1 MARVFLVG
9 FWDTVSNLILRN
21 RVLIITLLILATA
34 FFVNHWQYIKF
45 SNTEANLLPD
55 KHEVNL
61 EYLDFTDKFGE
72 EGNLIVIG
80 VKDSLLF
87 TPTNFNAWNNLSKV
101 LKDTS
106 YVESVIA
113 IGDLQKLKADKKNRR
128 FYVEPF
134 IKDTIKSDLELIS
147 IKKDLFEKNPFYE
160 GFLFNTKTGSV
171 RTAIHLK
178 KSIVNEIGRETYIN
192 SILIPK
198 VEEFETKYGLDI
210 KISGMPYVRTKNAEN
225 IKSEIS
231 TFVILALIITSII
244 FFLFFRSFRATF
256 ISMFVVMI
264 GVVWTVGILGLFIN
278 TYPGNFEISVL
289 TGLIPP
295 LIIVIGIP
303 NCIFLINK
311 YQHEVNIHGNKAKSL
326 RRVITKIGNATLMTN
341 ITTASGFATF
351 IITDSKLL
359 TEFGIIASLSII
371 AIFVL
376 CILIIPIIYSFLP
389 IPEEK
394 HLEHLNKTWIN
405 SLGDWIEKTVRES
418 KISIYIVSIIL
429 LVTSIIGIYQIKI
442 SGSII
447 DDMPQKADWFDDIM
461 FYEKEF
467 NGIMPLEV
475 LIDFKRKKR
484 IQNLKYLRKMDTIE
498 NEIKKIPELSKPV
511 SIVSLSKYI
520 SQAFYNGNRKY
531 YQVPSDQIK
540 TFIATFAQ
548 TTVANSDVDLI
559 KNYAD
564 STGRYTRITAFMKDM
579 ETERMEEIEK
589 QIRDKIE
596 EQMPSKLVDFGSY
609 TKNPSKIW
617 LYIQKLKSII
627 QVSILQQK
635 PLLYDS
641 SQDDFKKTVNEGDKV
656 YNITD
661 NTSAKV
667 ISIKDNSTLVLS
679 KNIMYEGAEY
689 EIKSEAYVI
698 TGKAYLF
705 QKGTKYLVKNL
716 IISLSLAIFL
726 IALLMAYMFRSV
738 KMIFISLVPNI
749 LPLVVTAGLMG
760 YLGVPIKPSTILIFS
775 IAFGIAVDDTIHF
788 LAKYRQELITNNW
801 EVHKSVYNALRET
814 GVSMFYTSIVLFFGF
829 SVFTVS
835 DFGGTVALGALVS
848 ATLLFAMLSNLLLL
862 PSMLLSLEG
871 SIANEKVLKEPLI
884 KIIEDDEAV
893 N

>member
-9 FWDTVSNLILRN
+9 FWDSVSNLILRN
-21 RVLIITLLILATA
+21 RLLIITLLILATS

-45 SNTEANLLPD
+45 SNSEANLLPD
-55 KHEVNL
+55 THEVNL
-61 EYLDFTDKFGE
+61 QYLDFTDKFGE

-87 TPTNFNAWNNLSKV
+87 TTKNLNAWNKLSKV
-101 LKDTS
+101 LKDTNF
-106 YVESVIA
+106 VESVIA
-113 IGDLQKLKADKKNRR
+113 IGDLQKLKKDKQKQQ
-128 FYVEPF
+128 FYLEPF
-134 IKDTIKSDLELIS
+134 IQDTIKSDLELIS
-147 IKKDLFEKNPFYE
+147 LKKELFEEYPFYDE
-160 GFLFNTKTGSV
+160 FLFNTKSKAV

-178 KSIVNEIGRETYIN
+178 KSIVNEAGREDYIN
-192 SILIPK
+192 TVLIPQ
-198 VEEFETKYGLDI
+198 VEAFESKYGLDI
-210 KISGMPYVRTKNAEN
+210 KISGMPYVRTKNADN

-256 ISMFVVMI
+256 ISLFVVMI
-264 GVVWTVGILGLFIN
+264 GVVWTVGILGLFIIN
-278 TYPGNFEISVL
+278 TPAGDFEISVL

-311 YQHEVNIHGNKAKSL
+311 YQHEVNEHGNKAKSL
-326 RRVITKIGNATLMTN
+326 QRVITKIGNATLMTN
-341 ITTASGFATF
+341 VTTASGFATF

-359 TEFGIIASLSII
+359 EEFGIVASLSIL

-394 HLEHLNKTWIN
+394 HLEHLNKNWIN
-405 SLGDWIEKTVRES
+405 SLGDWIENTVKKS
-418 KISIYIVSIIL
+418 KINIYIISIML
-429 LVTSIIGIYQIKI
+429 LVTSIVGIYQIRI

-467 NGIMPLEV
+467 NGIMPLEI
-475 LIDFKRKKR
+475 LIDTKRKKGVTK
-484 IQNLKYLRKMDTIE
+484 LST
-498 NEIKKIPELSKPV
+498 IKKMSQIEDVILEIPELSKPI
-511 SIVSLSKYI
+511 SMVSLVKYSK
-520 SQAFYNGNRKY
+520 QAYYNGNPKY
-531 YQVPSDQIK
+531 YQVPTSQENSFILSYAKNSTSD
-540 TFIATFAQ
+540 
-548 TTVANSDVDLI
+548 SDVDLI
-559 KNYAD
+559 KNYVD
-564 STGRYTRITAFMKDM
+564 STGQYTRITTFMKDM
-579 ETERMEEIEK
+579 EIEKMEEIEEK
-589 QIRDKIE
+589 LNYEISKI
-596 EQMPSKLVDFGSY
+596 MPSENY
-609 TKNPSKIW
+609 E
-617 LYIQKLKSII
+617 
-627 QVSILQQK
+627 VS
-635 PLLYDS
+635 
-641 SQDDFKKTVNEGDKV
+641 
-656 YNITD
+656 
-661 NTSAKV
+661 
-667 ISIKDNSTLVLS
+667 
-679 KNIMYEGAEY
+679 
-689 EIKSEAYVI
+689 I

-716 IISLSLAIFL
+716 ILSLSLAIFL
-726 IALLMAYMFRSV
+726 IAGLMAYMFRSI
-738 KMIFISLVPNI
+738 KMIFISLIPNI
-749 LPLVVTAGLMG
+749 LPLIVTAGLMG

-788 LAKYRQELITNNW
+788 LAKYRQELIANNW

-848 ATLLFAMLSNLLLL
+848 ATLLFAMLANLLLL

-871 SIANEKVLKEPLI
+871 SIANEKVLKEPSI
-884 KIIEDDEAV
+884 KIIEDDNLV